1 MFANLK
7 LYAIAFA
14 LLAIGFL
21 VWREHVA
28 VQKAKAL
35 AVQNAQLTATISAE
49 RENTKRAYE
58 AEQAVVAKLADL
70 DRRAR
75 DEPLP
80 RLRCRAASV
89 PQASGTAIPGEAAQA
104 DDAGENATDFDPSP
118 ELDHFATD
126 SESNLIQCKAAIEFL
141 QSLE

>member
-7 LYAIAFA
+7 LYAITAT

-49 RENTKRAYE
+49 RENTRKANESANRYALRI
-58 AEQAVVAKLADL
+58 ATSRGPRSPPSRLLCK
-70 DRRAR
+70 
-75 DEPLP
+75 LP
-80 RLRCRAASV
+80 RLV
-89 PQASGTAIPGEAAQA
+89 PSAGTAVPGDYAAPA
-104 DDAGENATDFDPSP
+104 PDDSGVSEEVDLGPR
-118 ELDHFATD
+118 LDLSFHAC
-126 SESNLIQCKAAIEFL
+126 EENLIKLDEL
-141 QSLE
+141 QRWVRER